1 MTRKKEKEKYLEE
14 SLLPFVRL
22 QVAYFVK
29 APFCH
34 FYLALS
40 NFFVN
45 EEKSLARSTQ
55 QTAAVRLNYIKAKEK
70 RG

>member
-14 SLLPFVRL
+14 SLPPFVRL

-40 NFFVN
+40 NFVVN
-45 EEKSLARSTQ
+45 EEKVTGK
-55 QTAAVRLNYIKAKEK
+55 VNRLPLCV
-70 RG
+70 